1 MIIIGFKFRDSI
13 IAVLVISIIIII
25 VVPLWPEILDVLL
38 IINISLGLVLL
49 LTSIYVKSPLEM
61 SSFPTLLLIATL
73 FRLSL
78 NISSTR
84 LILGNGGNAGNV
96 IKTFGNFVVSGSPV
110 VGLIIFLIIV
120 VIQFVVI
127 TKGSERVSEVSARF
141 TLDAMPGKQM
151 AIDADLNAGLI
162 DERTAK
168 KRREDVQKYADFY
181 GAMDG
186 ASKFVKGDAIAGII
200 ITLINLIG
208 GIVIGLVIAKQPF
221 SEVVS
226 IYTLATVG
234 DGLVSQIPALLISTS
249 SGIIL
254 TRSASGGNLNE
265 EIVEQLFSQYMVM
278 FIGGITLLLLTFIPG
293 LPKIPLIAIGSMFL
307 FFGYRIYTSNQ
318 EETDLEERIEER
330 SQQVPMEEEYDI
342 SDYIFTDPVVVEFGY
357 NLVPMIDRNQGGKLL
372 DRLVMIRR
380 QLAVEWGII
389 VPKIRVKDNGM
400 LMPNQYI
407 IKVKGINAGEGE
419 ILPDYY
425 LAMNT
430 DDMPGKIDGIET
442 REPAFGMNALWI
454 TPETVDRAEI
464 SGYTVIDSVSVVST
478 HISEVVKSN
487 SHELMGRQEVKTLVD
502 ELEKKYPALVSDVI
516 PDIVNLGTLQ
526 KVLVNLLE
534 EGIRIKNL
542 PTIVEILGDYGRTV
556 PDIDQL
562 TEYVRMGLKKQICNQ
577 YSCDNRLEL
586 LIVSPELEQR
596 ISDTV
601 NNSTNGLKPDEMQA
615 FAQNTKK
622 EFNQALDQG
631 YSPVLVTTPLL
642 RSYMKSLTMQSG
654 MEIDVMSVSEI
665 DNKYELK
672 VVGNISI

>member
-1 MIIIGFKFRDSI
+1 MINIKFNFRDSI
-13 IAVLVISIIIII
+13 VPVLVISIIIII
-25 VVPLWPEILDVLL
+25 VVPLLPALLDVLL
-38 IINISLGLVLL
+38 IVNIALALVIL
-49 LTSIYVKSPLEM
+49 LTSIYVKSPLEI
-61 SSFPTLLLIATL
+61 SSFPSLLLIVTL

-84 LILGNGGNAGNV
+84 LILGNGGDAGNV

-120 VIQFVVI
+120 IIQFVVI

-151 AIDADLNAGLI
+151 AIDADLNAGII
-162 DERTAK
+162 DEHTAK
-168 KRREDVQKYADFY
+168 KRREDIQRQADFY
-181 GAMDG
+181 GSMDG

-208 GIVIGLVIAKQPF
+208 GIVIGLVIAGQPF
-221 SEVVS
+221 SEVVQV
-226 IYTLATVG
+226 YTLATVG
-234 DGLVSQIPALLISTS
+234 DGLVSQIPALLISTA
-249 SGIIL
+249 SGIVL
-254 TRSASGGNLNE
+254 TRSASNGNLNQ
-265 EIVEQLFSQYMVM
+265 EIVEQLFSHYMVM

-293 LPKIPLIAIGSMFL
+293 LPKIPLILMGSTL
-307 FFGYRIYTSNQ
+307 LLLGYRIYASNQ
-318 EETDLEERIEER
+318 EDIEIEEKIQSR
-330 SQQVPMEEEYDI
+330 AVEGPPTDEYNI

-389 VPKIRVKDNGM
+389 VPKVRVKDNAM
-400 LMPNQYI
+400 LMPNQYV
-407 IKVKGINAGEGE
+407 IKIKGINSGDGE
-419 ILPDYY
+419 ILLDYY
-425 LAMNT
+425 MAMNT
-430 DDMPGKIDGIET
+430 EDSPVNIDGIET
-442 REPAFGMNALWI
+442 KEPAFGMRAFWI
-454 TPETVDRAEI
+454 TPENVDRAELN
-464 SGYTVIDSVSVVST
+464 GYTVIDPISVVST

-487 SHELMGRQEVKTLVD
+487 SHELLGRQEVKTLVD

-526 KVLVNLLE
+526 KVLGNLLE

-556 PDIDQL
+556 PDVDQL
-562 TEYVRMGLKKQICNQ
+562 TEYVRTGLKKEICNQ
-577 YSCDNRLEL
+577 YAYDNRLEL
-586 LIVSPELEQR
+586 LIVSPDLEQR

-601 NNSTNGLKPDEMQA
+601 NNSSNGLKPKEMQT

-622 EFNQALDQG
+622 EYNQALDQG
-631 YSPVLVTTPLL
+631 YNPILVTTPVL
-642 RSYMKSLTMQSG
+642 RSYLKSLTAQSG
-654 MEIDVMSVSEI
+654 MDIDVMSVAEI
-665 DNKYELK
+665 DNRYELK